1 MSGTNIIQPITAN
14 METKHTSRTWQI
26 IEHNWQETSIVVGD
40 KTICVLSL
48 PEGDDEDN
56 LGSAK
61 VDQIFYAELIASAP
75 DLLYEN
81 ATLKKEKDELV
92 NILERIGIS
101 LYNHPDCI
109 ENSEFR
115 DYVITINE
123 LIQKHQK

>member
-1 MSGTNIIQPITAN
+1 M
-14 METKHTSRTWQI
+14 KHGSKT
-26 IEHNWQETSIVVGD
+26 HYDVASIVMGD

-48 PEGDDEDN
+48 PEEDDENN
-56 LGSAK
+56 LDSAK

-81 ATLKKEKDELV
+81 ATLKKDKDELV
-92 NILERIGIS
+92 NILERIGRS
-101 LYNHPDCI
+101 LSIHPDCV